1 MSSLS
6 AREGSCSLRAWRQRL
21 RSEDE
26 SSASTWWGILG
37 RGVSRKS
44 FVGVGGAGMS
54 VGGVWRRENAL
65 RRIVGRWQNR
75 DYWKCW
81 KYNKIAV
88 IAIRPLHGLLFI
100 TLAIGEKKEK
110 FVLWT
115 YALENLISDAE
126 KNQVTSKH
134 ERSDHSNGDA
144 IEVNHEYVLSSSH
157 MLNDAH
163 RSNNYYII
171 RTELR
176 I

>member
-1 MSSLS
+1 M
-6 AREGSCSLRAWRQRL
+6 
-21 RSEDE
+21 
-26 SSASTWWGILG
+26 
-37 RGVSRKS
+37 
-44 FVGVGGAGMS
+44 
-54 VGGVWRRENAL
+54 
-65 RRIVGRWQNR
+65 
-75 DYWKCW
+75 
-81 KYNKIAV
+81 AV

-100 TLAIGEKKEK
+100 TLAIGGKKEK